1 MIITYP
7 NKNKTFALR
16 YNHLIVEKYHWLL
29 LYFILHNHKHNVIN
43 IGFFIYHKK
52 WYMDPGAIQYSYIF
66 HFWHYFSY
74 IVILYNKNDVAI
86 DLFYMYVFICG
97 YQFIFYK
104 AAN

>member
-1 MIITYP
+1 
-7 NKNKTFALR
+7 
-16 YNHLIVEKYHWLL
+16 
-29 LYFILHNHKHNVIN
+29 
-43 IGFFIYHKK
+43 
-52 WYMDPGAIQYSYIF
+52 MDPGAIQYSYIF